1 MALSALLPAADMID
15 GAVCSAPGGRH
26 DPWRCLCSAPG
37 QANKP
42 NAFVRSG
49 WCWSRLLLHFPEAM
63 STAHGPFSVR
73 NRAHPGLTCSNENR
87 KKMKNEKEKREAE
100 E

>member
-1 MALSALLPAADMID
+1 MALSALLPAADMIH
-15 GAVCSAPGGRH
+15 GAVSALLLGKQTSQTH
-26 DPWRCLCSAPG
+26 
-37 QANKP
+37 
-42 NAFVRSG
+42 FVRSG
-49 WCWSRLLLHFPEAM
+49 WCWSRLLLHFSEAM

-87 KKMKNEKEKREAE
+87 KKMKNEKEKHEAE